1 MTPLGY
7 STGAIALSDFT
18 KGLQVL
24 SSHFFKAIE
33 LSALRVSELDPLL
46 QAIPSLNLSK
56 YEYISF
62 HAPSAFSEE
71 EEQRVIDLL
80 SFLPEHWPIVIHPD
94 AIHNFSLWVPLSSRL
109 AIENMDSR
117 KSVGKSVSDLCEVFE
132 RLPLARMCL
141 DLGHARQVDSSMIGT
156 YLLLKRFKER
166 IVQLHV
172 SEVDTMSRHEQI
184 SIAAEIAF
192 DLIHP
197 FIPSSAAI
205 ILESRV
211 SEQEVELEANKVIRI
226 LHLVVSKNEAPFK
239 TSSFVR

>member
-1 MTPLGY
+1 MSPLGY
-7 STGAIALSDFT
+7 STGAIALSDFS

-24 SSHFFKAIE
+24 SSHHFKAIE
-33 LSALRVSELDPLL
+33 LSALRVSELEPLI
-46 QAIPSLNLSK
+46 QAIPSMNLSQ

-71 EEQRVIDLL
+71 EEQRVIELL
-80 SFLPEHWPIVIHPD
+80 TLVPEDWPIVIHPD
-94 AIHNFSLWVPLSSRL
+94 AIHDFTLWLPISRRL
-109 AIENMDSR
+109 AVENMDSR
-117 KSVGKSVSDLCEVFE
+117 KSVGKSVSELCGVFE

-141 DLGHARQVDSSMIGT
+141 DLGHARQVDSSMIGA
-156 YLLLKRFKER
+156 YLLLKRFEDR

-192 DLIHP
+192 SLIHR
-197 FIPSSAAI
+197 FIPPYAAI

-226 LHLVVSKNEAPFK
+226 LHLAAD
-239 TSSFVR
+239 